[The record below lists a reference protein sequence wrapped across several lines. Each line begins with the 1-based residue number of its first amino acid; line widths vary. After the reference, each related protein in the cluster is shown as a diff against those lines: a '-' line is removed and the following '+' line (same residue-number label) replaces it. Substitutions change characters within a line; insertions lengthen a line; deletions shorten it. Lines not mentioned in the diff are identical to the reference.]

1 MAVLSLECLCPVR
14 LFLLSSVVNLCPRLP
29 CRVDRVVRSVLRL
42 WAGWCHLVRIL
53 ALALLRETLKAPFH
67 ISKGTVLHREVTWR
81 RQGQSPY
88 HLLDP
93 LGQGLHQ
100 HAGRHVNEQMC
111 YHGGD
116 NKGWVEGILKV
127 ATKDGAL

>member
-1 MAVLSLECLCPVR
+1 MALAGSYGGAVLGMPVSGDDYL

-100 HAGRHVNEQMC
+100 HACLCHHRCQLC
-111 YHGGD
+111 P
-116 NKGWVEGILKV
+116 
-127 ATKDGAL
+127 